1 MHPAELREERGF
13 FRASAMGLWMLYYF
27 LAFNILSGTSLLLSV
42 DNLENIMES
51 FSVCLWCM
59 AGKFET
65 LNENRSLCRAG
76 IIVRRQKSIL
86 F

>member
-1 MHPAELREERGF
+1 MV
-13 FRASAMGLWMLYYF
+13 YYI
-27 LAFNILSGTSLLLSV
+27 LAFSILSDILLLRV
-42 DNLENIMES
+42 DNLEIIMES

-65 LNENRSLCRAG
+65 LNENRSLCRVR

>member
-1 MHPAELREERGF
+1 MV
-13 FRASAMGLWMLYYF
+13 YYI
-27 LAFNILSGTSLLLSV
+27 LAFSILSDILLLRV
-42 DNLENIMES
+42 DNLEIIMES

-65 LNENRSLCRAG
+65 LNENRSLCRVG